1 MTDERSELCALWRAR
16 VQAAQEAY
24 KSARNHQQALK
35 DELPFLPVSDG
46 GQALRNAVVAEMR
59 ALDEYAKVLR
69 VFTDI
74 AIRGKRP
81 DVDIPD
87 DPPR

>member
-1 MTDERSELCALWRAR
+1 MREDRVKLCEEWRKR

-46 GQALRNAVVAEMR
+46 GQALRNAVVAEMH

-81 DVDIPD
+81 NE
-87 DPPR
+87 